1 MDKHYTVSD
10 GTLMLYL
17 WPAEEGGYNVT
28 SPMDPE
34 LITQAETLEEAF
46 INAYDAQE
54 LLIQWR
60 AELARRHTMIARCRS
75 RETEAN
81 PDNTASPMTATEV
94 APLPSVEAPSVG
106 SPEPMPRT
114 LDFDDDAS

>member
-34 LITQAETLEEAF
+34 LITQAETIEEAF
-46 INAYDAQE
+46 VMAYDAQE
-54 LLIQWR
+54 CLAKPGETAR
-60 AELARRHTMIARCRS
+60 EL
-75 RETEAN
+75 
-81 PDNTASPMTATEV
+81 D
-94 APLPSVEAPSVG
+94 APLPSWRRV
-106 SPEPMPRT
+106 PRPAET
-114 LDFDDDAS
+114 THNLGARDSLPKDSQDRSR